1 MRAERVTE
9 SLPAPPGCPRGVF
22 RVYMEAVMTTPP
34 PPVEIL
40 PEAFSVEQFCVFAG
54 ISYDTWQ
61 NLRKRGEGPVEI
73 RVGNSPRVLRT
84 DAQAWLTSLRTP
96 RRAAR

>member
-9 SLPAPPGCPRGVF
+9 FETPPGCPSGFFCVQ
-22 RVYMEAVMTTPP
+22 MSEADMTT

-40 PEAFSVEQFCVFAG
+40 NEALTVEQFCVFAG

-61 NLRKRGEGPVEI
+61 NLRKRGAGPVEI
-73 RVGNSPRVLRT
+73 RIGHSPRVLRA
-84 DAQAWLTSLRTP
+84 DAHAWLQSLRTP
-96 RRAAR
+96 RQPAKV